1 EDEDEASDSSSSS
14 ESFNDPDSPS
24 STPFNPMTLNPV
36 KVCSLCV
43 GMIECLDDVF
53 VAKKSLVHRDIKPD
67 NFLVR
72 VDQKSKE
79 CTIVLADLGLVQI
92 QDSVSSST
100 SSQQIC
106 PSSTHKF
113 DNGGNLSV
121 EEDTSNCGTL

>member
-1 EDEDEASDSSSSS
+1 
-14 ESFNDPDSPS
+14 
-24 STPFNPMTLNPV
+24 
-36 KVCSLCV
+36 
-43 GMIECLDDVF
+43 MIECLDDVF

-67 NFLVR
+67 NFLLR
-72 VDQKSKE
+72 VDQKSKA

-121 EEDTSNCGTL
+121 EEDTSNCGTLVFNAFETLMEGIQTQLSDGYSLGLSILSLFTCLPPFLGHP